1 MTATGNT
8 FALNVIRK
16 RQRGRREKK
25 TMKQFE
31 KAIKEKITCDICGS
45 IMYPI
50 YGGEWDYDRMVCS
63 KKEKITC
70 DICGSIMYPTS
81 TDITKKQE
89 WITY

>member
-1 MTATGNT
+1 
-8 FALNVIRK
+8 
-16 RQRGRREKK
+16 
-25 TMKQFE
+25 MKQFE

-63 KKEKITC
+63 KDECMAEI
-70 DICGSIMYPTS
+70 IYPTS